1 MTVLEQETY
10 DDVNYP
16 AVRIE
21 RDGALV
27 RIVVEEQLTE
37 PVAAAVRELLVDACG
52 RSTRSVV
59 LAFEAELGPVGRELL
74 PRLLDVAQRRCWSA
88 SCWLDVTSTRADVQE
103 LLAATGF

>member
-16 AVRIE
+16 AIRLE

-37 PVAAAVRELLVDACG
+37 AVAAAVRELLVDVCG
-52 RSTRSVV
+52 RRTRSVV
-59 LAFEAELGPVGRELL
+59 LVFEAELGPAGRELL
-74 PRLLDVAQRRCWSA
+74 PRLLDVAQRRCWSG
-88 SCWLDVTSTRADVQE
+88 SCRLDVTSSRADVLE
-103 LLAATGF
+103 LLATTGF